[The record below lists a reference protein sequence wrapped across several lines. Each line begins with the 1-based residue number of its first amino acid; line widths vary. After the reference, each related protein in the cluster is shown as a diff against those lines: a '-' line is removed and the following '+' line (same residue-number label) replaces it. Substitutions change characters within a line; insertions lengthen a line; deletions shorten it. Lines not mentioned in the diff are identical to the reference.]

1 MLNLLLWQ
9 KKQQDQQ
16 NKKKDSPSTLALA
29 GPAQKQKLPA

>member
-16 NKKKDSPSTLALA
+16 NKKKDSPSTPALA
-29 GPAQKQKLPA
+29 GPVPKQKLPA

>member
-16 NKKKDSPSTLALA
+16 SKKKDSPSTPALA
-29 GPAQKQKLPA
+29 DQVPKQKLPA

>member
-16 NKKKDSPSTLALA
+16 NKKKDSPSTPVLADQV
-29 GPAQKQKLPA
+29 QKQKLPA

>member
-16 NKKKDSPSTLALA
+16 SKKKDSPSTPAPA
-29 GPAQKQKLPA
+29 GQVPKLKLPA

>member
-16 NKKKDSPSTLALA
+16 SKKKDSPNTPAQVGL
-29 GPAQKQKLPA
+29 AQKQKLPV